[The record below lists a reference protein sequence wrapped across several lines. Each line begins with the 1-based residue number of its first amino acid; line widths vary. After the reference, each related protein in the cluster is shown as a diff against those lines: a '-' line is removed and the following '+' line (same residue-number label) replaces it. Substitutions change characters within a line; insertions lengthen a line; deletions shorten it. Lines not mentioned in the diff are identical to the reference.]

1 LCSHKDKLT
10 AGKGKLK
17 MLHHLSISQMVNL
30 TAGKGNII
38 LCNYLPG
45 IRYTE
50 ISPIL
55 RQMSHVSMHY

>member
-1 LCSHKDKLT
+1 
-10 AGKGKLK
+10 